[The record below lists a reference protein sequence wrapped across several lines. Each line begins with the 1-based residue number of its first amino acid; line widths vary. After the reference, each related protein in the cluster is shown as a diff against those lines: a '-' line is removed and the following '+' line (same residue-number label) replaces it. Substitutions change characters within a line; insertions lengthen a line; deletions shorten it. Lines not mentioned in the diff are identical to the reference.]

1 MSSERVMPTF
11 YVVYRCRMARD
22 LSLNGSLR
30 ICTVGGVGVEGENFQ
45 LPDTV
50 SLRNPTDSG
59 ERALHTKILWGNF
72 IRT

>member
-1 MSSERVMPTF
+1 
-11 YVVYRCRMARD
+11 MARD

-50 SLRNPTDSG
+50 SLPNPADSG